1 MAVDRAS
8 TDRKLGMTVPL
19 VALSAVRREGARTP
33 SCWYTVEAP
42 AEFTRDV
49 VTA

>member
-19 VALSAVRREGARTP
+19 VALWRSAGEGARTH